1 MVALSPSFGV
11 LVSLCSVAV
20 LSMAPNVDAA
30 AVEARSS
37 HGGNSTETATVISTS
52 HVHPT
57 QSAQASSNSAPLIP
71 LPQSL
76 HVESKKNET
85 THDGSDTPKPADGH
99 GDTDEPDQK
108 GDQGDGK
115 DEDPHKAKGDGA
127 DGDDSHKKGDK
138 DKDEGGHKDGKVD
151 KHGDKVSCLT

>member
-37 HGGNSTETATVISTS
+37 HGSNSTETATVVSTS
-52 HVHPT
+52 LVHPT
-57 QSAQASSNSAPLIP
+57 QSAQASSDSAPVIP

-85 THDGSDTPKPADGH
+85 THDGPDTQKPADGQ

-108 GDQGDGK
+108 GDQGDGE
-115 DEDPHKAKGDGA
+115 DEDPHKAK
-127 DGDDSHKKGDK
+127 GDDSHKKGDK
-138 DKDEGGHKDGKVD
+138 DKDEGGHKDGKED